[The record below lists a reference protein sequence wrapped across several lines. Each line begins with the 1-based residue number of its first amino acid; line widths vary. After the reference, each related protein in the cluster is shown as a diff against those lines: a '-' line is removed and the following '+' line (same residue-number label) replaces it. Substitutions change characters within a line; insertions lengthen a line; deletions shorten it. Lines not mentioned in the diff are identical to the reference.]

1 MDIKRNITL
10 LMDFYELTMSNGYF
24 INNLKDDIAVFDLFY
39 RKNPDDA
46 AYSIFVGLEDIINYI
61 LNLHFDDEDINYLK
75 SLNIFND
82 NFLNYLRNFKFSGDL
97 YAFKEGSIVYPNV
110 PLVTVVAPLIDC
122 QLLETAMLATVNH
135 ETLIATKANRIVL
148 ASKGR
153 SVSDFG
159 ARRAHNIDSALYGA
173 KAAYIGGVNSTATTL
188 AGQLFNIPVSG
199 TMAHSWVM
207 AFDSEYEAFLS
218 YAKLYPSNTILLIDT
233 YDVINSGLKNAIKVA
248 KDYLIPNG
256 YKLKGV
262 RIDSGDL
269 AYLSKKTRIILDENG
284 LNDTIII
291 ASNSLD
297 EYKISSLIEQGA
309 KLDSF
314 GVGENLITSKSDPVF
329 GGVYK
334 LAGIYKNNVLEP
346 KIKISATLEKIT
358 NPSFKEVYRLY
369 NEENKAI
376 GDLLTLKDEIIDEN
390 TQIVD
395 PLKPWKKIDLKQFK
409 IKKMHIKIFEKGKLI
424 YEIPSILDTR
434 NYVRYQIDNELWDE
448 EKRFVLPHTH
458 YLDFSKALYD
468 LKIKLIEENKY
479 DEVKNLCHPDFKFY
493 SQVDTP
499 LNSEQFIVQEKGHMD
514 AFPGFTM
521 RIHEIFA
528 RDDKVA
534 CYLIFE
540 GVQTREFL
548 GHPASGRKV
557 RFSLMFMITLKDG
570 KYIEK
575 RAHYNT
581 ADILRLIL
589 PSNSGHAAK

>member
-61 LNLHFDDEDINYLK
+61 LNLHFDDEDIAYLR

-82 NFLNYLRNFKFSGDL
+82 DFLNYLRNFKFSGDL

-269 AYLSKKTRIILDENG
+269 AYLSQKARKILDENG
-284 LNDTIII
+284 LNDTIIV

-376 GDLLTLKDEIIDEN
+376 GDLLTLKDEIVDEN

-409 IKKMHIKIFEKGKLI
+409 IKKMHHKIFEKGKLI

-479 DEVKNLCHPDFKFY
+479 V
-493 SQVDTP
+493 
-499 LNSEQFIVQEKGHMD
+499 
-514 AFPGFTM
+514 
-521 RIHEIFA
+521 
-528 RDDKVA
+528 
-534 CYLIFE
+534 
-540 GVQTREFL
+540 
-548 GHPASGRKV
+548 
-557 RFSLMFMITLKDG
+557 
-570 KYIEK
+570 
-575 RAHYNT
+575 
-581 ADILRLIL
+581 
-589 PSNSGHAAK
+589 

>member
-61 LNLHFDDEDINYLK
+61 LNLHFDDEDIAYLR

-82 NFLNYLRNFKFSGDL
+82 DFLNYLRNFKFSGDL

-122 QLLETAMLATVNH
+122 QLLETALLATVNH

-269 AYLSKKTRIILDENG
+269 AYLSKKTRKILDDNG

-390 TQIVD
+390 TQVVD

-409 IKKMHIKIFEKGKLI
+409 IKKMHHKIFEKGKLI

-479 DEVKNLCHPDFKFY
+479 E
-493 SQVDTP
+493 
-499 LNSEQFIVQEKGHMD
+499 
-514 AFPGFTM
+514 
-521 RIHEIFA
+521 
-528 RDDKVA
+528 
-534 CYLIFE
+534 
-540 GVQTREFL
+540 
-548 GHPASGRKV
+548 
-557 RFSLMFMITLKDG
+557 
-570 KYIEK
+570 
-575 RAHYNT
+575 
-581 ADILRLIL
+581 
-589 PSNSGHAAK
+589 

>member
-39 RKNPDDA
+39 RKNPDEA

-122 QLLETAMLATVNH
+122 QLLETAMLATINH

-269 AYLSKKTRIILDENG
+269 AYLSKKTRKILDENG

-369 NEENKAI
+369 NDENKAI
-376 GDLLTLKDEIIDEN
+376 GDLLTLKDEIVDEN

-395 PLKPWKKIDLKQFK
+395 PLKPWKKLDLRQFK
-409 IKKMHIKIFEKGKLI
+409 IKKMHIKIIEKGKLI

-479 DEVKNLCHPDFKFY
+479 E
-493 SQVDTP
+493 
-499 LNSEQFIVQEKGHMD
+499 
-514 AFPGFTM
+514 
-521 RIHEIFA
+521 
-528 RDDKVA
+528 
-534 CYLIFE
+534 
-540 GVQTREFL
+540 
-548 GHPASGRKV
+548 
-557 RFSLMFMITLKDG
+557 
-570 KYIEK
+570 
-575 RAHYNT
+575 
-581 ADILRLIL
+581 
-589 PSNSGHAAK
+589 

>member
-39 RKNPDDA
+39 RKNPDEA

-122 QLLETAMLATVNH
+122 QLLETALLATVNH

-248 KDYLIPNG
+248 KDYLISNG

-269 AYLSKKTRIILDENG
+269 AYLSKKTRKILDENG

-369 NEENKAI
+369 NDENKAI
-376 GDLLTLKDEIIDEN
+376 GDLLTLKNEIIDEN

-395 PLKPWKKIDLKQFK
+395 PLKPWKKLDLKQFK
-409 IKKMHIKIFEKGKLI
+409 IKKMHHKIFEKGKLI

-479 DEVKNLCHPDFKFY
+479 E
-493 SQVDTP
+493 
-499 LNSEQFIVQEKGHMD
+499 
-514 AFPGFTM
+514 
-521 RIHEIFA
+521 
-528 RDDKVA
+528 
-534 CYLIFE
+534 
-540 GVQTREFL
+540 
-548 GHPASGRKV
+548 
-557 RFSLMFMITLKDG
+557 
-570 KYIEK
+570 
-575 RAHYNT
+575 
-581 ADILRLIL
+581 
-589 PSNSGHAAK
+589 

>member
-82 NFLNYLRNFKFSGDL
+82 DFLNYLRNFKFSGDL

-122 QLLETAMLATVNH
+122 QLLETAMLATINH

-269 AYLSKKTRIILDENG
+269 AYLSKKTRKILDENG

-409 IKKMHIKIFEKGKLI
+409 IKKMHHKIFEKGKLI

-479 DEVKNLCHPDFKFY
+479 E
-493 SQVDTP
+493 
-499 LNSEQFIVQEKGHMD
+499 
-514 AFPGFTM
+514 
-521 RIHEIFA
+521 
-528 RDDKVA
+528 
-534 CYLIFE
+534 
-540 GVQTREFL
+540 
-548 GHPASGRKV
+548 
-557 RFSLMFMITLKDG
+557 
-570 KYIEK
+570 
-575 RAHYNT
+575 
-581 ADILRLIL
+581 
-589 PSNSGHAAK
+589 

>member
-46 AYSIFVGLEDIINYI
+46 AYSYFVGLEDIINYI
-61 LNLHFDDEDINYLK
+61 LNLHFDDEDIAYLR

-82 NFLNYLRNFKFSGDL
+82 DFLNYLRNFKFSGDL

-122 QLLETAMLATVNH
+122 QLLETALLATVNH

-269 AYLSKKTRIILDENG
+269 AYLSKTTRKILDESG

-390 TQIVD
+390 TQVVD
-395 PLKPWKKIDLKQFK
+395 PLKPWKKIDLRQFK
-409 IKKMHIKIFEKGKLI
+409 IKKMHHKIFEKGKLI

-479 DEVKNLCHPDFKFY
+479 E
-493 SQVDTP
+493 
-499 LNSEQFIVQEKGHMD
+499 
-514 AFPGFTM
+514 
-521 RIHEIFA
+521 
-528 RDDKVA
+528 
-534 CYLIFE
+534 
-540 GVQTREFL
+540 
-548 GHPASGRKV
+548 
-557 RFSLMFMITLKDG
+557 
-570 KYIEK
+570 
-575 RAHYNT
+575 
-581 ADILRLIL
+581 
-589 PSNSGHAAK
+589 

>member
-61 LNLHFDDEDINYLK
+61 LNLHFDDEDITYLR

-82 NFLNYLRNFKFSGDL
+82 DFLNYLSNFKFSGDL

-122 QLLETAMLATVNH
+122 QLLETALLATVNH

-269 AYLSKKTRIILDENG
+269 AYLSKKTRKILDENG

-358 NPSFKEVYRLY
+358 NPSFKEVYRFY

-376 GDLLTLKDEIIDEN
+376 GDLLTLKDEIVDEN
-390 TQIVD
+390 TQVVD
-395 PLKPWKKIDLKQFK
+395 PLKPWKKIDLRQFK
-409 IKKMHIKIFEKGKLI
+409 IKKMHHKIFEKGKLI

-479 DEVKNLCHPDFKFY
+479 E
-493 SQVDTP
+493 
-499 LNSEQFIVQEKGHMD
+499 
-514 AFPGFTM
+514 
-521 RIHEIFA
+521 
-528 RDDKVA
+528 
-534 CYLIFE
+534 
-540 GVQTREFL
+540 
-548 GHPASGRKV
+548 
-557 RFSLMFMITLKDG
+557 
-570 KYIEK
+570 
-575 RAHYNT
+575 
-581 ADILRLIL
+581 
-589 PSNSGHAAK
+589 

>member
-61 LNLHFDDEDINYLK
+61 LNLHFDDEDINYLR

-82 NFLNYLRNFKFSGDL
+82 DFLNYLRNFKFSGDL

-122 QLLETAMLATVNH
+122 QLLETALLATVNH

-269 AYLSKKTRIILDENG
+269 AYLSKKTRKILDENG

-376 GDLLTLKDEIIDEN
+376 GDLLTLKDEIVDEN
-390 TQIVD
+390 TQVVD

-409 IKKMHIKIFEKGKLI
+409 IKKMHIKIFEEGKLI

-468 LKIKLIEENKY
+468 LKINLIEENKY
-479 DEVKNLCHPDFKFY
+479 E
-493 SQVDTP
+493 
-499 LNSEQFIVQEKGHMD
+499 
-514 AFPGFTM
+514 
-521 RIHEIFA
+521 
-528 RDDKVA
+528 
-534 CYLIFE
+534 
-540 GVQTREFL
+540 
-548 GHPASGRKV
+548 
-557 RFSLMFMITLKDG
+557 
-570 KYIEK
+570 
-575 RAHYNT
+575 
-581 ADILRLIL
+581 
-589 PSNSGHAAK
+589 

>member
-61 LNLHFDDEDINYLK
+61 LNLHFDDEDIAYLR

-82 NFLNYLRNFKFSGDL
+82 DFLNYLRNFKFSGDL

-173 KAAYIGGVNSTATTL
+173 KAAYIGGVNSTATTV
-188 AGQLFNIPVSG
+188 AGQLFNIRVSG

-269 AYLSKKTRIILDENG
+269 AYLSKKTRKILDENG

-409 IKKMHIKIFEKGKLI
+409 IKKMHHKIFEKGKLI

-479 DEVKNLCHPDFKFY
+479 E
-493 SQVDTP
+493 
-499 LNSEQFIVQEKGHMD
+499 
-514 AFPGFTM
+514 
-521 RIHEIFA
+521 
-528 RDDKVA
+528 
-534 CYLIFE
+534 
-540 GVQTREFL
+540 
-548 GHPASGRKV
+548 
-557 RFSLMFMITLKDG
+557 
-570 KYIEK
+570 
-575 RAHYNT
+575 
-581 ADILRLIL
+581 
-589 PSNSGHAAK
+589 

>member
-61 LNLHFDDEDINYLK
+61 LNLHFDDEDIAYLR

-82 NFLNYLRNFKFSGDL
+82 DFLNYLRNFKFSGDL

-122 QLLETAMLATVNH
+122 QLLETALLATVNH

-269 AYLSKKTRIILDENG
+269 AYLSKKTRKILDENG
-284 LNDTIII
+284 LNDTIIV

-395 PLKPWKKIDLKQFK
+395 PLKPWKKINLKQFK
-409 IKKMHIKIFEKGKLI
+409 IKKMHHKIFEKGKLI

-479 DEVKNLCHPDFKFY
+479 E
-493 SQVDTP
+493 
-499 LNSEQFIVQEKGHMD
+499 
-514 AFPGFTM
+514 
-521 RIHEIFA
+521 
-528 RDDKVA
+528 
-534 CYLIFE
+534 
-540 GVQTREFL
+540 
-548 GHPASGRKV
+548 
-557 RFSLMFMITLKDG
+557 
-570 KYIEK
+570 
-575 RAHYNT
+575 
-581 ADILRLIL
+581 
-589 PSNSGHAAK
+589 

>member
-61 LNLHFDDEDINYLK
+61 LNLHFDDEDIAYLR

-82 NFLNYLRNFKFSGDL
+82 DFLNYLRNFKFSGDL

-122 QLLETAMLATVNH
+122 QLLETAMLATINH

-269 AYLSKKTRIILDENG
+269 AYLSKKTRKILDENG
-284 LNDTIII
+284 LNDTIIV

-376 GDLLTLKDEIIDEN
+376 GDLLTLKDEIVDEN

-395 PLKPWKKIDLKQFK
+395 PLKPWKKIDLRQFK
-409 IKKMHIKIFEKGKLI
+409 IKKMHHKIFEKGKLI

-479 DEVKNLCHPDFKFY
+479 E
-493 SQVDTP
+493 
-499 LNSEQFIVQEKGHMD
+499 
-514 AFPGFTM
+514 
-521 RIHEIFA
+521 
-528 RDDKVA
+528 
-534 CYLIFE
+534 
-540 GVQTREFL
+540 
-548 GHPASGRKV
+548 
-557 RFSLMFMITLKDG
+557 
-570 KYIEK
+570 
-575 RAHYNT
+575 
-581 ADILRLIL
+581 
-589 PSNSGHAAK
+589 

>member
-82 NFLNYLRNFKFSGDL
+82 DFLNYLRNFKFSGDL

-122 QLLETAMLATVNH
+122 QLLETALLATINH

-269 AYLSKKTRIILDENG
+269 AYLSKKTRKILDENG

-376 GDLLTLKDEIIDEN
+376 GDLLTLKDEIVDEN
-390 TQIVD
+390 TQVVD

-409 IKKMHIKIFEKGKLI
+409 IKKMHHKIFEKGKLI

-479 DEVKNLCHPDFKFY
+479 E
-493 SQVDTP
+493 
-499 LNSEQFIVQEKGHMD
+499 
-514 AFPGFTM
+514 
-521 RIHEIFA
+521 
-528 RDDKVA
+528 
-534 CYLIFE
+534 
-540 GVQTREFL
+540 
-548 GHPASGRKV
+548 
-557 RFSLMFMITLKDG
+557 
-570 KYIEK
+570 
-575 RAHYNT
+575 
-581 ADILRLIL
+581 
-589 PSNSGHAAK
+589 

>member
-61 LNLHFDDEDINYLK
+61 LNLHFDDEDINYLR

-82 NFLNYLRNFKFSGDL
+82 DFLNYLRNFKFSGDL

-122 QLLETAMLATVNH
+122 QLLETALLATINH

-269 AYLSKKTRIILDENG
+269 AYLSKKTRKILDENG

-395 PLKPWKKIDLKQFK
+395 PLKPWKKINLKQFK
-409 IKKMHIKIFEKGKLI
+409 IKKMHHKIFEKGKLI

-479 DEVKNLCHPDFKFY
+479 E
-493 SQVDTP
+493 
-499 LNSEQFIVQEKGHMD
+499 
-514 AFPGFTM
+514 
-521 RIHEIFA
+521 
-528 RDDKVA
+528 
-534 CYLIFE
+534 
-540 GVQTREFL
+540 
-548 GHPASGRKV
+548 
-557 RFSLMFMITLKDG
+557 
-570 KYIEK
+570 
-575 RAHYNT
+575 
-581 ADILRLIL
+581 
-589 PSNSGHAAK
+589 

>member
-122 QLLETAMLATVNH
+122 QLLETALLATVNH

-269 AYLSKKTRIILDENG
+269 AYLSKKTRKILDENG

-309 KLDSF
+309 KLDSI

-409 IKKMHIKIFEKGKLI
+409 IKKMHIKIFENGKLI

-479 DEVKNLCHPDFKFY
+479 E
-493 SQVDTP
+493 
-499 LNSEQFIVQEKGHMD
+499 
-514 AFPGFTM
+514 
-521 RIHEIFA
+521 
-528 RDDKVA
+528 
-534 CYLIFE
+534 
-540 GVQTREFL
+540 
-548 GHPASGRKV
+548 
-557 RFSLMFMITLKDG
+557 
-570 KYIEK
+570 
-575 RAHYNT
+575 
-581 ADILRLIL
+581 
-589 PSNSGHAAK
+589 

>member
-61 LNLHFDDEDINYLK
+61 LNLHFDDDDINYLK

-122 QLLETAMLATVNH
+122 QLLETALLATVNH

-269 AYLSKKTRIILDENG
+269 AYLSKKTRKILDENG
-284 LNDTIII
+284 LNDTIIV

-376 GDLLTLKDEIIDEN
+376 GDLLTLKDEIVDEN

-468 LKIKLIEENKY
+468 LEIKLIEENKY
-479 DEVKNLCHPDFKFY
+479 V
-493 SQVDTP
+493 
-499 LNSEQFIVQEKGHMD
+499 
-514 AFPGFTM
+514 
-521 RIHEIFA
+521 
-528 RDDKVA
+528 
-534 CYLIFE
+534 
-540 GVQTREFL
+540 
-548 GHPASGRKV
+548 
-557 RFSLMFMITLKDG
+557 
-570 KYIEK
+570 
-575 RAHYNT
+575 
-581 ADILRLIL
+581 
-589 PSNSGHAAK
+589 

>member
-82 NFLNYLRNFKFSGDL
+82 DFLNYLRNFKFSGDL

-269 AYLSKKTRIILDENG
+269 AYLSKKTRKILDENG
-284 LNDTIII
+284 LKDTIIV

-309 KLDSF
+309 QSDSF

-395 PLKPWKKIDLKQFK
+395 PLKPWKKLDLKQFK
-409 IKKMHIKIFEKGKLI
+409 IKKMHHKIFEKGKLI

-479 DEVKNLCHPDFKFY
+479 E
-493 SQVDTP
+493 
-499 LNSEQFIVQEKGHMD
+499 
-514 AFPGFTM
+514 
-521 RIHEIFA
+521 
-528 RDDKVA
+528 
-534 CYLIFE
+534 
-540 GVQTREFL
+540 
-548 GHPASGRKV
+548 
-557 RFSLMFMITLKDG
+557 
-570 KYIEK
+570 
-575 RAHYNT
+575 
-581 ADILRLIL
+581 
-589 PSNSGHAAK
+589 

>member
-61 LNLHFDDEDINYLK
+61 LNLHFDDEDINYLR

-82 NFLNYLRNFKFSGDL
+82 DFLNYLRNFKFSGDL

-122 QLLETAMLATVNH
+122 QLLETALLATVNH

-269 AYLSKKTRIILDENG
+269 AYLSKKTRKILDENG

-395 PLKPWKKIDLKQFK
+395 PLKPWKKINLKQFK
-409 IKKMHIKIFEKGKLI
+409 IKKMHHKIFEKGKLI

-479 DEVKNLCHPDFKFY
+479 E
-493 SQVDTP
+493 
-499 LNSEQFIVQEKGHMD
+499 
-514 AFPGFTM
+514 
-521 RIHEIFA
+521 
-528 RDDKVA
+528 
-534 CYLIFE
+534 
-540 GVQTREFL
+540 
-548 GHPASGRKV
+548 
-557 RFSLMFMITLKDG
+557 
-570 KYIEK
+570 
-575 RAHYNT
+575 
-581 ADILRLIL
+581 
-589 PSNSGHAAK
+589 

>member
-24 INNLKDDIAVFDLFY
+24 MNNLKDDIAVFDLFY

-61 LNLHFDDEDINYLK
+61 LNLHFDDEDIAYLR

-82 NFLNYLRNFKFSGDL
+82 DFLNYLRNFKFSGDL

-269 AYLSKKTRIILDENG
+269 AYLSKKTRKILDENG

-376 GDLLTLKDEIIDEN
+376 GDLLTLKDEIVDEN

-409 IKKMHIKIFEKGKLI
+409 IKKMHHKIFEKGKLI

-479 DEVKNLCHPDFKFY
+479 E
-493 SQVDTP
+493 
-499 LNSEQFIVQEKGHMD
+499 
-514 AFPGFTM
+514 
-521 RIHEIFA
+521 
-528 RDDKVA
+528 
-534 CYLIFE
+534 
-540 GVQTREFL
+540 
-548 GHPASGRKV
+548 
-557 RFSLMFMITLKDG
+557 
-570 KYIEK
+570 
-575 RAHYNT
+575 
-581 ADILRLIL
+581 
-589 PSNSGHAAK
+589 

>member
-46 AYSIFVGLEDIINYI
+46 AYSIFVGLEDIIHYI

-122 QLLETAMLATVNH
+122 QLLETALLATVNH

-269 AYLSKKTRIILDENG
+269 AYLSKKTRKILDENG
-284 LNDTIII
+284 LNDTIIV

-395 PLKPWKKIDLKQFK
+395 PLKPWKKIDLRQFK
-409 IKKMHIKIFEKGKLI
+409 IKKMHHKIFEKGKLI

-479 DEVKNLCHPDFKFY
+479 E
-493 SQVDTP
+493 
-499 LNSEQFIVQEKGHMD
+499 
-514 AFPGFTM
+514 
-521 RIHEIFA
+521 
-528 RDDKVA
+528 
-534 CYLIFE
+534 
-540 GVQTREFL
+540 
-548 GHPASGRKV
+548 
-557 RFSLMFMITLKDG
+557 
-570 KYIEK
+570 
-575 RAHYNT
+575 
-581 ADILRLIL
+581 
-589 PSNSGHAAK
+589 

>member
-61 LNLHFDDEDINYLK
+61 LNLHFDDEDINYLR

-82 NFLNYLRNFKFSGDL
+82 DFLNYLRNFKFSGDL

-269 AYLSKKTRIILDENG
+269 AYLSKKTRKILDENG

-376 GDLLTLKDEIIDEN
+376 GDLLTLKDEIVDEN
-390 TQIVD
+390 TQVVD

-409 IKKMHIKIFEKGKLI
+409 IKKMHHKIFEKGKLI

-479 DEVKNLCHPDFKFY
+479 E
-493 SQVDTP
+493 
-499 LNSEQFIVQEKGHMD
+499 
-514 AFPGFTM
+514 
-521 RIHEIFA
+521 
-528 RDDKVA
+528 
-534 CYLIFE
+534 
-540 GVQTREFL
+540 
-548 GHPASGRKV
+548 
-557 RFSLMFMITLKDG
+557 
-570 KYIEK
+570 
-575 RAHYNT
+575 
-581 ADILRLIL
+581 
-589 PSNSGHAAK
+589 

>member
-61 LNLHFDDEDINYLK
+61 LNLHFDDEDIAYLR

-82 NFLNYLRNFKFSGDL
+82 DFLNYLRNFKFSGDL

-122 QLLETAMLATVNH
+122 QLLETALLATINH

-269 AYLSKKTRIILDENG
+269 AYLSKKTRKILDENG
-284 LNDTIII
+284 LNDTIIV

-376 GDLLTLKDEIIDEN
+376 GDLLTLKDEIVDEN
-390 TQIVD
+390 TQVVD

-409 IKKMHIKIFEKGKLI
+409 IKKMHHKIFEKGKLI

-468 LKIKLIEENKY
+468 LKINLIEENKY
-479 DEVKNLCHPDFKFY
+479 E
-493 SQVDTP
+493 
-499 LNSEQFIVQEKGHMD
+499 
-514 AFPGFTM
+514 
-521 RIHEIFA
+521 
-528 RDDKVA
+528 
-534 CYLIFE
+534 
-540 GVQTREFL
+540 
-548 GHPASGRKV
+548 
-557 RFSLMFMITLKDG
+557 
-570 KYIEK
+570 
-575 RAHYNT
+575 
-581 ADILRLIL
+581 
-589 PSNSGHAAK
+589 

>member
-61 LNLHFDDEDINYLK
+61 LNLHFDDEDINYLR

-82 NFLNYLRNFKFSGDL
+82 DFLNYLRNFKFSGDL

-122 QLLETAMLATVNH
+122 QLLETALLATVNH

-269 AYLSKKTRIILDENG
+269 AYLSKKTRKILDENG
-284 LNDTIII
+284 LNDTIIV

-376 GDLLTLKDEIIDEN
+376 GDLLTLKDEIVDEN
-390 TQIVD
+390 TQVVD

-409 IKKMHIKIFEKGKLI
+409 IKKMHHKIFEKGKLI

-479 DEVKNLCHPDFKFY
+479 E
-493 SQVDTP
+493 
-499 LNSEQFIVQEKGHMD
+499 
-514 AFPGFTM
+514 
-521 RIHEIFA
+521 
-528 RDDKVA
+528 
-534 CYLIFE
+534 
-540 GVQTREFL
+540 
-548 GHPASGRKV
+548 
-557 RFSLMFMITLKDG
+557 
-570 KYIEK
+570 
-575 RAHYNT
+575 
-581 ADILRLIL
+581 
-589 PSNSGHAAK
+589 

>member
-61 LNLHFDDEDINYLK
+61 LNLHFDDEDITYLR

-82 NFLNYLRNFKFSGDL
+82 DFLNYLSNFKFSGDL

-122 QLLETAMLATVNH
+122 QLLETAMLATINH

-269 AYLSKKTRIILDENG
+269 AYLSKKTRKILDENG

-409 IKKMHIKIFEKGKLI
+409 IKKMHHKIFEKGKLI

-479 DEVKNLCHPDFKFY
+479 E
-493 SQVDTP
+493 
-499 LNSEQFIVQEKGHMD
+499 
-514 AFPGFTM
+514 
-521 RIHEIFA
+521 
-528 RDDKVA
+528 
-534 CYLIFE
+534 
-540 GVQTREFL
+540 
-548 GHPASGRKV
+548 
-557 RFSLMFMITLKDG
+557 
-570 KYIEK
+570 
-575 RAHYNT
+575 
-581 ADILRLIL
+581 
-589 PSNSGHAAK
+589 

>member
-61 LNLHFDDEDINYLK
+61 LNLHFDDEDINYLR

-82 NFLNYLRNFKFSGDL
+82 DFLNYLRNFKFSGDL

-122 QLLETAMLATVNH
+122 QLLETALLAIVNH

-269 AYLSKKTRIILDENG
+269 AYLSKKTRKILDENG

-409 IKKMHIKIFEKGKLI
+409 IKKMHHKIFEKGKLI

-479 DEVKNLCHPDFKFY
+479 E
-493 SQVDTP
+493 
-499 LNSEQFIVQEKGHMD
+499 
-514 AFPGFTM
+514 
-521 RIHEIFA
+521 
-528 RDDKVA
+528 
-534 CYLIFE
+534 
-540 GVQTREFL
+540 
-548 GHPASGRKV
+548 
-557 RFSLMFMITLKDG
+557 
-570 KYIEK
+570 
-575 RAHYNT
+575 
-581 ADILRLIL
+581 
-589 PSNSGHAAK
+589 

>member
-61 LNLHFDDEDINYLK
+61 LNLHFDDEDIAYLR

-82 NFLNYLRNFKFSGDL
+82 DFLNYLRNFKFSGDL

-269 AYLSKKTRIILDENG
+269 AYLSKKTRKILDENG
-284 LNDTIII
+284 IV

-376 GDLLTLKDEIIDEN
+376 GDLLTLKDEIVDEN

-409 IKKMHIKIFEKGKLI
+409 IKKMRHKIFEKGKLI

-479 DEVKNLCHPDFKFY
+479 E
-493 SQVDTP
+493 
-499 LNSEQFIVQEKGHMD
+499 
-514 AFPGFTM
+514 
-521 RIHEIFA
+521 
-528 RDDKVA
+528 
-534 CYLIFE
+534 
-540 GVQTREFL
+540 
-548 GHPASGRKV
+548 
-557 RFSLMFMITLKDG
+557 
-570 KYIEK
+570 
-575 RAHYNT
+575 
-581 ADILRLIL
+581 
-589 PSNSGHAAK
+589 

>member
-39 RKNPDDA
+39 RKNPDEA

-122 QLLETAMLATVNH
+122 QMLETAMLATVNH

-207 AFDSEYEAFLS
+207 AFDNEYEAFLS

-269 AYLSKKTRIILDENG
+269 AYLSKKARKILDENG

-390 TQIVD
+390 TQIID
-395 PLKPWKKIDLKQFK
+395 PLKPWKKIDLRQFK
-409 IKKMHIKIFEKGKLI
+409 IKKMHHKIFEKGKLI

-479 DEVKNLCHPDFKFY
+479 E
-493 SQVDTP
+493 
-499 LNSEQFIVQEKGHMD
+499 
-514 AFPGFTM
+514 
-521 RIHEIFA
+521 
-528 RDDKVA
+528 
-534 CYLIFE
+534 
-540 GVQTREFL
+540 
-548 GHPASGRKV
+548 
-557 RFSLMFMITLKDG
+557 
-570 KYIEK
+570 
-575 RAHYNT
+575 
-581 ADILRLIL
+581 
-589 PSNSGHAAK
+589 

>member
-39 RKNPDDA
+39 RKNPDEA

-61 LNLHFDDEDINYLK
+61 LNLHFDDEDINYLR

-82 NFLNYLRNFKFSGDL
+82 DFLNYLRNFKFSGDL

-122 QLLETAMLATVNH
+122 QLLETALLATVNH

-269 AYLSKKTRIILDENG
+269 AYLSKKTRKILDENG
-284 LNDTIII
+284 LNDTIIV

-334 LAGIYKNNVLEP
+334 LASIYKNNVLEP

-395 PLKPWKKIDLKQFK
+395 PSKPWKKIDLKQFK

-424 YEIPSILDTR
+424 YEIPPILDTR

-479 DEVKNLCHPDFKFY
+479 E
-493 SQVDTP
+493 
-499 LNSEQFIVQEKGHMD
+499 
-514 AFPGFTM
+514 
-521 RIHEIFA
+521 
-528 RDDKVA
+528 
-534 CYLIFE
+534 
-540 GVQTREFL
+540 
-548 GHPASGRKV
+548 
-557 RFSLMFMITLKDG
+557 
-570 KYIEK
+570 
-575 RAHYNT
+575 
-581 ADILRLIL
+581 
-589 PSNSGHAAK
+589 

>member
-61 LNLHFDDEDINYLK
+61 LNLHFDDEDIAYLK

-82 NFLNYLRNFKFSGDL
+82 DFLNYLRNFKFSGDL

-269 AYLSKKTRIILDENG
+269 AYLSKKTRKILDENG
-284 LNDTIII
+284 LNDTIIV

-376 GDLLTLKDEIIDEN
+376 GDLLTLKDEIVDEN
-390 TQIVD
+390 TKIVD

-409 IKKMHIKIFEKGKLI
+409 IKKMHHKIFEKGKLI

-479 DEVKNLCHPDFKFY
+479 E
-493 SQVDTP
+493 
-499 LNSEQFIVQEKGHMD
+499 
-514 AFPGFTM
+514 
-521 RIHEIFA
+521 
-528 RDDKVA
+528 
-534 CYLIFE
+534 
-540 GVQTREFL
+540 
-548 GHPASGRKV
+548 
-557 RFSLMFMITLKDG
+557 
-570 KYIEK
+570 
-575 RAHYNT
+575 
-581 ADILRLIL
+581 
-589 PSNSGHAAK
+589 

>member
-61 LNLHFDDEDINYLK
+61 LNLHFDDEDIAYLR

-82 NFLNYLRNFKFSGDL
+82 DFLNYLRNFKFSGDL

-122 QLLETAMLATVNH
+122 QLLETALLATVNH

-269 AYLSKKTRIILDENG
+269 AYLSKKTRKILDENG
-284 LNDTIII
+284 LNDTIIV

-346 KIKISATLEKIT
+346 KIIIREKKKKIT

-376 GDLLTLKDEIIDEN
+376 GDLLTLKDEIVDEN
-390 TQIVD
+390 TQVVD

-409 IKKMHIKIFEKGKLI
+409 IKKMHHKIFEKGKLI

-479 DEVKNLCHPDFKFY
+479 E
-493 SQVDTP
+493 
-499 LNSEQFIVQEKGHMD
+499 
-514 AFPGFTM
+514 
-521 RIHEIFA
+521 
-528 RDDKVA
+528 
-534 CYLIFE
+534 
-540 GVQTREFL
+540 
-548 GHPASGRKV
+548 
-557 RFSLMFMITLKDG
+557 
-570 KYIEK
+570 
-575 RAHYNT
+575 
-581 ADILRLIL
+581 
-589 PSNSGHAAK
+589 

>member
-61 LNLHFDDEDINYLK
+61 LNLHFDDEDITYLR

-82 NFLNYLRNFKFSGDL
+82 DFLNYLSNFKFSGDL

-122 QLLETAMLATVNH
+122 QLLETALLATVNH

-269 AYLSKKTRIILDENG
+269 AYLSKKTRKILDENG

-376 GDLLTLKDEIIDEN
+376 GDLLTLKDEIVDEN
-390 TQIVD
+390 TQVVD

-409 IKKMHIKIFEKGKLI
+409 IKKMHHKIFEKGKLI

-479 DEVKNLCHPDFKFY
+479 E
-493 SQVDTP
+493 
-499 LNSEQFIVQEKGHMD
+499 
-514 AFPGFTM
+514 
-521 RIHEIFA
+521 
-528 RDDKVA
+528 
-534 CYLIFE
+534 
-540 GVQTREFL
+540 
-548 GHPASGRKV
+548 
-557 RFSLMFMITLKDG
+557 
-570 KYIEK
+570 
-575 RAHYNT
+575 
-581 ADILRLIL
+581 
-589 PSNSGHAAK
+589 

>member
-61 LNLHFDDEDINYLK
+61 LNLHFDDEDINYLR

-82 NFLNYLRNFKFSGDL
+82 DFLNYLRNFKFSGDL

-122 QLLETAMLATVNH
+122 QLLETALLATVNH

-269 AYLSKKTRIILDENG
+269 AYLSKKTRKILDENG

-376 GDLLTLKDEIIDEN
+376 GDLLTLKDEIVDEN

-395 PLKPWKKIDLKQFK
+395 PLKPWKKINLKQFK
-409 IKKMHIKIFEKGKLI
+409 IKKMHHKIFEKGKLI

-479 DEVKNLCHPDFKFY
+479 E
-493 SQVDTP
+493 
-499 LNSEQFIVQEKGHMD
+499 
-514 AFPGFTM
+514 
-521 RIHEIFA
+521 
-528 RDDKVA
+528 
-534 CYLIFE
+534 
-540 GVQTREFL
+540 
-548 GHPASGRKV
+548 
-557 RFSLMFMITLKDG
+557 
-570 KYIEK
+570 
-575 RAHYNT
+575 
-581 ADILRLIL
+581 
-589 PSNSGHAAK
+589 

>member
-61 LNLHFDDEDINYLK
+61 LNLHFDDEDITYLR

-82 NFLNYLRNFKFSGDL
+82 DFLNYLSNFKFSGDL

-122 QLLETAMLATVNH
+122 QLLETAMLATINH

-269 AYLSKKTRIILDENG
+269 AYLSKKTRKILDDNG
-284 LNDTIII
+284 LNDTIIV

-376 GDLLTLKDEIIDEN
+376 GDLLTLKDEIVDEN
-390 TQIVD
+390 TQVVD

-409 IKKMHIKIFEKGKLI
+409 IKKMHHKIFEKGKLI

-479 DEVKNLCHPDFKFY
+479 E
-493 SQVDTP
+493 
-499 LNSEQFIVQEKGHMD
+499 
-514 AFPGFTM
+514 
-521 RIHEIFA
+521 
-528 RDDKVA
+528 
-534 CYLIFE
+534 
-540 GVQTREFL
+540 
-548 GHPASGRKV
+548 
-557 RFSLMFMITLKDG
+557 
-570 KYIEK
+570 
-575 RAHYNT
+575 
-581 ADILRLIL
+581 
-589 PSNSGHAAK
+589 

>member
-61 LNLHFDDEDINYLK
+61 LNLHFDDEDINYLR

-82 NFLNYLRNFKFSGDL
+82 DFLNYLRNFKFSGDL

-122 QLLETAMLATVNH
+122 QLLETALLATVNH

-269 AYLSKKTRIILDENG
+269 AYLSKKTRKILDENG

-376 GDLLTLKDEIIDEN
+376 GDLLTLKDEIVDEN

-395 PLKPWKKIDLKQFK
+395 PLKPWKKIDLRQFK
-409 IKKMHIKIFEKGKLI
+409 IKKMHHKIFEKGKLI

-479 DEVKNLCHPDFKFY
+479 E
-493 SQVDTP
+493 
-499 LNSEQFIVQEKGHMD
+499 
-514 AFPGFTM
+514 
-521 RIHEIFA
+521 
-528 RDDKVA
+528 
-534 CYLIFE
+534 
-540 GVQTREFL
+540 
-548 GHPASGRKV
+548 
-557 RFSLMFMITLKDG
+557 
-570 KYIEK
+570 
-575 RAHYNT
+575 
-581 ADILRLIL
+581 
-589 PSNSGHAAK
+589 

>member
-61 LNLHFDDEDINYLK
+61 LNLHFDDEDINYLR

-82 NFLNYLRNFKFSGDL
+82 DFLNYLRNFKFSGDL

-122 QLLETAMLATVNH
+122 QLLETALLATVNH

-269 AYLSKKTRIILDENG
+269 AYLSKKTRKILDENG
-284 LNDTIII
+284 LNDTIIV

-376 GDLLTLKDEIIDEN
+376 GDLLTLKDEIVDEN

-395 PLKPWKKIDLKQFK
+395 PLKPWKKINLKQFK
-409 IKKMHIKIFEKGKLI
+409 IKKMHHKIFEKGKLI

-479 DEVKNLCHPDFKFY
+479 E
-493 SQVDTP
+493 
-499 LNSEQFIVQEKGHMD
+499 
-514 AFPGFTM
+514 
-521 RIHEIFA
+521 
-528 RDDKVA
+528 
-534 CYLIFE
+534 
-540 GVQTREFL
+540 
-548 GHPASGRKV
+548 
-557 RFSLMFMITLKDG
+557 
-570 KYIEK
+570 
-575 RAHYNT
+575 
-581 ADILRLIL
+581 
-589 PSNSGHAAK
+589 

>member
-61 LNLHFDDEDINYLK
+61 LNLHFDDEDINYLR

-82 NFLNYLRNFKFSGDL
+82 DFLNYLRNFKFSGDL

-269 AYLSKKTRIILDENG
+269 AYLSKKTRKILDENG
-284 LNDTIII
+284 LKDTIIV

-376 GDLLTLKDEIIDEN
+376 GDLLTFKDEIIDEN

-409 IKKMHIKIFEKGKLI
+409 IKKMHHKIFEKGKLI

-458 YLDFSKALYD
+458 YLDFSKTLYD

-479 DEVKNLCHPDFKFY
+479 E
-493 SQVDTP
+493 
-499 LNSEQFIVQEKGHMD
+499 
-514 AFPGFTM
+514 
-521 RIHEIFA
+521 
-528 RDDKVA
+528 
-534 CYLIFE
+534 
-540 GVQTREFL
+540 
-548 GHPASGRKV
+548 
-557 RFSLMFMITLKDG
+557 
-570 KYIEK
+570 
-575 RAHYNT
+575 
-581 ADILRLIL
+581 
-589 PSNSGHAAK
+589 

>member
-82 NFLNYLRNFKFSGDL
+82 DFLNYLRNFKFSGDL

-122 QLLETAMLATVNH
+122 QLLETALLATVNH

-269 AYLSKKTRIILDENG
+269 AYLSKKTRKILDENG
-284 LNDTIII
+284 LIDTIII

-409 IKKMHIKIFEKGKLI
+409 IKKMHHKIFEKGKLI

-479 DEVKNLCHPDFKFY
+479 E
-493 SQVDTP
+493 
-499 LNSEQFIVQEKGHMD
+499 
-514 AFPGFTM
+514 
-521 RIHEIFA
+521 
-528 RDDKVA
+528 
-534 CYLIFE
+534 
-540 GVQTREFL
+540 
-548 GHPASGRKV
+548 
-557 RFSLMFMITLKDG
+557 
-570 KYIEK
+570 
-575 RAHYNT
+575 
-581 ADILRLIL
+581 
-589 PSNSGHAAK
+589 

>member
-39 RKNPDDA
+39 RKNPDEA

-61 LNLHFDDEDINYLK
+61 LNLHFDDEDIAYLR

-82 NFLNYLRNFKFSGDL
+82 DFLNYLRNFKFSGDL

-122 QLLETAMLATVNH
+122 QLLETALLATVNH

-233 YDVINSGLKNAIKVA
+233 YDVINSGLKNAIKIA

-269 AYLSKKTRIILDENG
+269 AYLSKKTRKILDENG

-395 PLKPWKKIDLKQFK
+395 PLKPWKKIDLRQFK
-409 IKKMHIKIFEKGKLI
+409 IKKMHHKIFEKGKLI

-479 DEVKNLCHPDFKFY
+479 E
-493 SQVDTP
+493 
-499 LNSEQFIVQEKGHMD
+499 
-514 AFPGFTM
+514 
-521 RIHEIFA
+521 
-528 RDDKVA
+528 
-534 CYLIFE
+534 
-540 GVQTREFL
+540 
-548 GHPASGRKV
+548 
-557 RFSLMFMITLKDG
+557 
-570 KYIEK
+570 
-575 RAHYNT
+575 
-581 ADILRLIL
+581 
-589 PSNSGHAAK
+589 

>member
-61 LNLHFDDEDINYLK
+61 LNLHFDDEDITYLR

-82 NFLNYLRNFKFSGDL
+82 DFLNYLRNFKFSGDL

-122 QLLETAMLATVNH
+122 QLLETALLATVNH

-269 AYLSKKTRIILDENG
+269 AYLSKKTRKILDENG

-358 NPSFKEVYRLY
+358 NPSFKEVYRFY

-376 GDLLTLKDEIIDEN
+376 GDLLTLKDEIVDEN
-390 TQIVD
+390 TQVVD

-409 IKKMHIKIFEKGKLI
+409 IKKMHHKIFEKGKLI

-479 DEVKNLCHPDFKFY
+479 E
-493 SQVDTP
+493 
-499 LNSEQFIVQEKGHMD
+499 
-514 AFPGFTM
+514 
-521 RIHEIFA
+521 
-528 RDDKVA
+528 
-534 CYLIFE
+534 
-540 GVQTREFL
+540 
-548 GHPASGRKV
+548 
-557 RFSLMFMITLKDG
+557 
-570 KYIEK
+570 
-575 RAHYNT
+575 
-581 ADILRLIL
+581 
-589 PSNSGHAAK
+589 